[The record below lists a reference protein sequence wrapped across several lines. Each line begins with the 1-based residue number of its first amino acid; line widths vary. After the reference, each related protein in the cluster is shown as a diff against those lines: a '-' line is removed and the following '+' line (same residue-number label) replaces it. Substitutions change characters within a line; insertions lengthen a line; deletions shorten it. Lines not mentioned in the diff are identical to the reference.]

1 MGNIFS
7 CDVDHKKQ
15 YDEIIQN
22 INVIKQT
29 LYHFDILHDLKKK
42 KLGTFIMILNDSHQ
56 DLSKRQKVLEK
67 IILEINN
74 IYDGFDL
81 QNLRKNII
89 YVSEQIGLFMS
100 TVDTVKQQKHLL
112 VLKKAEITLSN
123 QITQL
128 IERYVD
134 ANKNNLQPLFD
145 QIRDTILDEKSTVFN
160 NIREKFNEMKKRE
173 LSHNVNDITKNVDY
187 LSKYFPETV
196 SDQNQFSYD
205 DENYYDKKREEMY
218 KNKKNEYNTYKNRYE
233 YPYLQTDYFDNYKRG
248 QPIYGK
254 DPYSDYSSKY
264 ITDPMYSRYG
274 LLSDRIDKR
283 PYPNTT
289 KPNYF
294 PDIERMQKLRNKNVM
309 TKKAPTD
316 FDDLET
322 SFQSTSPQPSVES
335 DDTQILKNKS
345 MYRTPIKNVY
355 KKYSPETK
363 ISPLDKSILY
373 TKRDVTPTQYKSSTP
388 ISPLEFENRSPYNT
402 PASGKSVRF
411 SPSPRIGRN
420 RSLSSEKT
428 SSTSRDE
435 GIFARNPE
443 KNLLSTGRTKK
454 VDILSPIIDNS
465 QDQVSQLSVGSLKP
479 RQDQKRTLFGK
490 LTPKLGDDDDS
501 VGYVS
506 GSKRRRRRSD
516 STKLPPFKFRSPSDE
531 TTGIYQQQKGI
542 QQQDEQQQNEQQQ
555 DEQQQNE
562 QQQDDNESLSD
573 EARKILSSSKKG
585 RELKKT
591 LSVLD
596 DYRESF

>member
-29 LYHFDILHDLKKK
+29 LYRFDILHDLKKK

-218 KNKKNEYNTYKNRYE
+218 KNKKNEYDTYKNRYE
-233 YPYLQTDYFDNYKRG
+233 YPYRQTDYFDNYKRG
-248 QPIYGK
+248 QSIYRK
-254 DPYSDYSSKY
+254 DPYSDYTSKY
-264 ITDPMYSRYG
+264 TDPTYGRYG
-274 LLSDRIDKR
+274 MLSDKR
-283 PYPNTT
+283 PYSNTT

-322 SFQSTSPQPSVES
+322 SFQSTSSQPSVDS
-335 DDTQILKNKS
+335 DDTQLLKNKS
-345 MYRTPIKNVY
+345 MYRTPLKNVY

-373 TKRDVTPTQYKSSTP
+373 TKRDVTPPQYKSSTP

-411 SPSPRIGRN
+411 SPSPKIGRN
-420 RSLSSEKT
+420 RSLSSQKT

-435 GIFARNPE
+435 DIFARNPE
-443 KNLLSTGRTKK
+443 KNLLSTGRTKN

-479 RQDQKRTLFGK
+479 RQDQKRTLFGR
-490 LTPKLGDDDDS
+490 LTPKFGNDDDS

-506 GSKRRRRRSD
+506 GSKRRRRKSD

-542 QQQDEQQQNEQQQ
+542 QQQDEEDEEQQNEQ
-555 DEQQQNE
+555 DEEQQNV
-562 QQQDDNESLSD
+562 NESLSD

-585 RELKKT
+585 RELRKT

>member
-7 CDVDHKKQ
+7 CDVNHKKQ

-22 INVIKQT
+22 INIIKQT
-29 LYHFDILHDLKKK
+29 LYRFDILHDLKKK
-42 KLGTFIMILNDSHQ
+42 KIGVFIMILNDSHH
-56 DLSKRQKVLEK
+56 DLSKRQKALEK

-81 QNLRKNII
+81 ENLRKNII

-173 LSHNVNDITKNVDY
+173 MSHNVNDITKNVDY

-196 SDQNQFSYD
+196 SNQDQFSYD
-205 DENYYDKKREEMY
+205 DENYYDKKREQMY
-218 KNKKNEYNTYKNRYE
+218 RNRKNEYNTYKTRYE
-233 YPYLQTDYFDNYKRG
+233 YPYRDTDYFDNYKRG
-248 QPIYGK
+248 QSIYRK
-254 DPYSDYSSKY
+254 HPYSDYASKY
-264 ITDPMYSRYG
+264 TDPMYGRYEMV
-274 LLSDRIDKR
+274 SERK
-283 PYPNTT
+283 PYSNTSL
-289 KPNYF
+289 PNYV
-294 PDIERMQKLRNKNVM
+294 PDFQSIQKSKNKNVM
-309 TKKAPTD
+309 MRKAPTRL
-316 FDDLET
+316 DDLET
-322 SFQSTSPQPSVES
+322 SFQSTSLQSSIDS
-335 DDTQILKNKS
+335 DDTQFLKNKS
-345 MYRTPIKNVY
+345 MYQTPMKNVH
-355 KKYSPETK
+355 KKYSPAKDTK

-373 TKRDVTPTQYKSSTP
+373 TKRDVTPPQYKSSTP
-388 ISPLEFENRSPYNT
+388 ISLYDFENRNPYNT
-402 PASGKSVRF
+402 PGSRKSVRF
-411 SPSPRIGRN
+411 SPSPGIGTN
-420 RSLSSEKT
+420 RTLSSQKR
-428 SSTSRDE
+428 SSTSRDDD
-435 GIFARNPE
+435 IISRNRE

-490 LTPKLGDDDDS
+490 LYPKLGDDDDS

-506 GSKRRRRRSD
+506 GSKRKRRKSD
-516 STKLPPFKFRSPSDE
+516 STKLVPFKYTSPSDE
-531 TTGIYQQQKGI
+531 MTGIYEQQKEK
-542 QQQDEQQQNEQQQ
+542 QQQDEQEQ
-555 DEQQQNE
+555 DEQEDDE
-562 QQQDDNESLSD
+562 QEQDEQEQDEEENESLSD

-585 RELKKT
+585 RELRKT
-591 LSVLD
+591 LSLLD